1 MKNSK
6 DFIEIRTF
14 IMRDFCKFL
23 KEKGLYLEFKEN
35 FAREKYNKGSI
46 YKELSARK
54 NVARFFIDGPLLMGD
69 TYDAL
74 REMINYSFTWA
85 PTKRGHGFWSKLSN
99 EWIRRM
105 RENLEREYGYGI
117 ASYRGFDEL
126 RKTYYEQQQ

>member
-46 YKELSARK
+46 FKELSARK
-54 NVARFFIDGPLLMGD
+54 NVVRFFIDGPLLMGD

-117 ASYRGFDEL
+117 ATHRGFDEL

>member
-35 FAREKYNKGSI
+35 FVREKYNKGSI

-54 NVARFFIDGPLLMGD
+54 NVARFFIDGPILMGD
-69 TYDAL
+69 TYEAL

-85 PTKRGHGFWSKLSN
+85 STKRGHEFWSKLSN
-99 EWIRRM
+99 KWMRRM
-105 RENLEREYGYGI
+105 RENLKQKYGNEI
-117 ASYRGFDEL
+117 ASHRGFDEL
-126 RKTYYEQQQ
+126 RKAYYEQKQ

>member
-35 FAREKYNKGSI
+35 FVIDKIQSGSTYKGV
-46 YKELSARK
+46 SATK

-69 TYDAL
+69 TYEAL
-74 REMINYSFTWA
+74 REMINYSFTW
-85 PTKRGHGFWSKLSN
+85 TSSKRGHQFWSKLCD

-105 RENLEREYGYGI
+105 RENLERNYGYEI

-126 RKTYYEQQQ
+126 RKTYYEQKQ

>member
-35 FAREKYNKGSI
+35 FVIDKIHRDSI

-105 RENLEREYGYGI
+105 RENLERDYGYEI
-117 ASYRGFDEL
+117 ASHRGFDEL

>member
-35 FAREKYNKGSI
+35 FVIDKIQRGSI
-46 YKELSARK
+46 YKELSATK

-69 TYDAL
+69 TYDTL
-74 REMINYSFTWA
+74 SEMINYSFTWA
-85 PTKRGHGFWSKLSN
+85 STKRGHGFWSKLHD
-99 EWIRRM
+99 EWFRRM
-105 RENLEREYGYGI
+105 RENLERDYGYEI
-117 ASYRGFDEL
+117 STHRGFDEL
-126 RKTYYEQQQ
+126 RKRYYEQKQ

>member
-23 KEKGLYLEFKEN
+23 KEKGIYLEFKEN
-35 FAREKYNKGSI
+35 FTRDKIQRGSI
-46 YKELSARK
+46 YKELNARK

-69 TYDAL
+69 TYEAL

-85 PTKRGHGFWSKLSN
+85 STKRGHNFWSKLCN
-99 EWIRRM
+99 EWMHRM
-105 RENLEREYGYGI
+105 RENLERDYGYEI